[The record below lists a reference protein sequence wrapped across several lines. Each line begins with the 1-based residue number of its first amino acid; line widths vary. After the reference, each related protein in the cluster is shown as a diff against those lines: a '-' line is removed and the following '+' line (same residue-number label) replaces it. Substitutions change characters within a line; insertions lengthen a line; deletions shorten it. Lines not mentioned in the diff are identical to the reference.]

1 MLFFFQTAEALTDCR
16 PIVGVPSYLYHINMV
31 LSCPLP
37 EEQNTRGRRIYPPEE
52 SAIGFGIITLKEIPK
67 VMNETQTVQRVQG
80 VRAPGCTGAPG
91 KGEMKKI
98 ENKIEKK

>member
-1 MLFFFQTAEALTDCR
+1 
-16 PIVGVPSYLYHINMV
+16 MV

-67 VMNETQTVQRVQG
+67 VINEIQKVQRVQG
-80 VRAPGCTGAPG
+80 IRAPGRTGAPE
-91 KGEMKKI
+91 KGEMNKR
-98 ENKIEKK
+98 ENKKEKK

>member
-1 MLFFFQTAEALTDCR
+1 M
-16 PIVGVPSYLYHINMV
+16 

-67 VMNETQTVQRVQG
+67 VVIITHTHTHTHKCVNYLQY
-80 VRAPGCTGAPG
+80 
-91 KGEMKKI
+91 
-98 ENKIEKK
+98 